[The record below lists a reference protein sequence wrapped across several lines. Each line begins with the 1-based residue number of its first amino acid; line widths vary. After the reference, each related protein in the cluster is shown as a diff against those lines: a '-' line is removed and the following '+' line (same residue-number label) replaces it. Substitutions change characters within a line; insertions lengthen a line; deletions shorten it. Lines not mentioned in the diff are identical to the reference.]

1 MKVSLVVADGVHQAK
16 VIPIKVAQF
25 IIGRDPK
32 CHLRPSSPSISKQHC
47 VFFVA
52 GDKVVLR
59 DLGSTNGT
67 FVNEQPLQGG
77 QIELHNGDRLKI
89 GPLAFTMGVERSVA
103 VDKPTSVPPVAVAAV
118 AAVNAAVAG
127 SDESDEA
134 IAAML
139 LDVQGEG
146 GVIGLSDPGK
156 ISSDSTVLD
165 MAALP
170 GGDTAT
176 GEPASPEATKKAAK
190 KGGFEANTSQAAK
203 AILEKYL
210 RRPRT

>member
-1 MKVSLVVADGVHQAK
+1 MKVSLVVADGVHQGK

-47 VFFVA
+47 VFFVT

-77 QIELHNGDRLKI
+77 QIELHNGDQLKI
-89 GPLAFTMGVERSVA
+89 GPLAFTMGIERGVA
-103 VDKPTSVPPVAVAAV
+103 VDKPTPVPPVAVAAA
-118 AAVNAAVAG
+118 AAVGGGDA
-127 SDESDEA
+127 DSDEA

-146 GVIGLSDPGK
+146 GAIGLSDPGK

-170 GGDTAT
+170 GADTAT
-176 GEPASPEATKKAAK
+176 GEPASPEEAKKAAK

-210 RRPRT
+210 RRPRN